1 MLNNN
6 YLVNKLKDVIEK
18 SGLTSRDLANKAGIH
33 EVSLYRIL
41 NGQRKL
47 NNLDTLLKLSK
58 ALEVDLNVFF
68 EKEYDTNKRNLKVDN
83 VNVEVFYGD
92 KNKPNNRHLDSIT
105 IPLMRSKVAATPSIL
120 EISTDHVEGWVTI
133 STENIPKNISEKCFA
148 FRVQGDSME
157 PMLQEN
163 DLVAIMPYSSPLSLD
178 TIVQSNVYLV
188 KFHDG
193 YGGYGLSLKHINVI
207 NNEIIELVSDNK
219 KYKSKTIHLDKDY
232 FQIVGKVVWMWREF

>member
-1 MLNNN
+1 MVNYN
-6 YLVNKLKDVIEK
+6 YLVNKLKDAIEK
-18 SGLTSRDLANKAGIH
+18 SGLTSRNLANKAGIH

-58 ALEVDLNVFF
+58 ALEVDLDVFF
-68 EKEYDTNKRNLKVDN
+68 EKESTNNKENFKVDN
-83 VNVEVFYGD
+83 INVEVVYGD
-92 KNKPNNRHLDSIT
+92 RNKPDNRYLDSIT

-120 EISTDHVEGWVTI
+120 EISTDHIEGWVTI
-133 STENIPKNISEKCFA
+133 STKNIPKNVSEKCFA
-148 FRVQGDSME
+148 FRVQGYSME

-163 DLVAIMPYSSPLSLD
+163 DLVAIMPYSSPPSLGA
-178 TIVQSNVYLV
+178 IIPSNVYLV